1 MQELSRLGM
10 MVLIGVFGVI
20 ALFAAAKA
28 QDGAPYWI
36 GITFFVFC
44 ILLLFKLIA
53 EHDKHAH

>member
-10 MVLIGVFGVI
+10 MVLIGVFGVG

-28 QDGAPYWI
+28 QDGVPYWV
-36 GITFFVFC
+36 GIAFFVFC